1 MNSNDRQKPTE
12 HEPTPEEVLD
22 DAIEKMAMPWTVEPD
37 EYDFSWRGYKC
48 MCMRNQNSQA
58 WLGYVLLP
66 HGHPLNETRQFNK
79 FVMEDLDV
87 HGGVTFYKRVPNMD
101 ATLIGFD
108 CNHFNDYAPGVGET
122 VLNGRDKDELIKSY
136 ESDDPHT
143 PKYRTLSYVRK
154 ELRNLVDQIIAFDPT
169 SMNKENDDE

>member
-1 MNSNDRQKPTE
+1 MTDQ

-22 DAIEKMAMPWTVEPD
+22 DAIEKMAMPWTLEPD

-48 MCMRNQNSQA
+48 MCMRNQHSQT

-66 HGHPLNETRQFNK
+66 HGHAFNDS
-79 FVMEDLDV
+79 VMYKKYVTEELDV
-87 HGGVTFYKRVPNMD
+87 HGGVTFYDRVPKMD

-108 CNHFNDYAPGVGET
+108 CNHFNDYAPGVLPMVITGKT
-122 VLNGRDKDELIKSY
+122 TRNDL
-136 ESDDPHT
+136 DDVEA
-143 PKYRTLSYVRK
+143 PKYRTLSYVRI

-169 SMNKENDDE
+169 NMDKGNDDETTN

>member
-1 MNSNDRQKPTE
+1 MTDQ

-22 DAIEKMAMPWTVEPD
+22 DAIEKMAMPWTLEPD

-48 MCMRNQNSQA
+48 LCKRNQHSQT

-66 HGHPLNETRQFNK
+66 HGHAFNDSGMYK
-79 FVMEDLDV
+79 KYVTEELDV
-87 HGGVTFYKRVPNMD
+87 HGGVTFYDRVPKMD

-108 CNHFNDYAPGVGET
+108 CNHYNDYAPAST
-122 VLNGRDKDELIKSY
+122 LPTPTFMDSLNDVEA
-136 ESDDPHT
+136 
-143 PKYRTLSYVRK
+143 PKYRTLSYVRI

-169 SMNKENDDE
+169 NMNKE

>member
-1 MNSNDRQKPTE
+1 MTDL
-12 HEPTPEEVLD
+12 TPEELLD

-48 MCMRNQNSQA
+48 LCKRNQHSQT

-66 HGHPLNETRQFNK
+66 HGHPFNDSGMYK
-79 FVMEDLDV
+79 KYVHEELDV
-87 HGGVTFYKRVPNMD
+87 HGGVTFYGRVPKMD
-101 ATLIGFD
+101 AVLIGFD
-108 CNHFNDYAPGVGET
+108 CSHFNDYAPSGI
-122 VLNGRDKDELIKSY
+122 LNQVRGKDNLNHE
-136 ESDDPHT
+136 HT

-169 SMNKENDDE
+169 NMNKGDDDETTN